1 MQASYSCS
9 FLMQRILKGLR
20 KKFDYIWLY
29 NSSTALDE
37 LKTTHRHSA
46 KQKTKT
52 SEQSNHVHSRFDIV
66 PRRLIQIVHLTVW
79 VTPNNSSS
87 HFWANKFCC
96 ILGRVPHHLGS
107 NMSALPKKRL
117 SISEDPFCGCVLF
130 FGFVDMML
138 KGQSTNCKQ
147 LIHTFD
153 GFLNSQP
160 PHLHVMESAYR
171 TRWQNKNTEWKSL
184 VWKTKTL
191 IFSTAWKAHEQK
203 LQVRMTKR
211 QNSSVEEQPSTRKK
225 PSKRPGSFSKCHQ
238 QVANLLVA
246 SVFNLGPRTFHFQ

>member
-1 MQASYSCS
+1 
-9 FLMQRILKGLR
+9 MQRILKGLR
-20 KKFDYIWLY
+20 KKFDCIWLY
-29 NSSTALDE
+29 NSSTTLDE
-37 LKTTHRHSA
+37 WKTTHKDSA
-46 KQKTKT
+46 KQKKT

-107 NMSALPKKRL
+107 NMTALPKMTL
-117 SISEDPFCGCVLF
+117 SILEDPFCGCVLF

-138 KGQSTNCKQ
+138 NRQSTNCKQ

-160 PHLHVMESAYR
+160 PPTCTSWSLP
-171 TRWQNKNTEWKSL
+171 TRRGDKIKSL
-184 VWKTKTL
+184 EECGV
-191 IFSTAWKAHEQK
+191 
-203 LQVRMTKR
+203 
-211 QNSSVEEQPSTRKK
+211 NDSVG
-225 PSKRPGSFSKCHQ
+225 PGSRKRWSERQKQGF
-238 QVANLLVA
+238 
-246 SVFNLGPRTFHFQ
+246 